1 MAKTTIT
8 GSIQD
13 IKDVESKEFN
23 DKVYY
28 TRKIIVT
35 EVEVEYPQTYIIE
48 FSGPTLCDSLE
59 RYRIGD
65 VVTCE
70 CNLNGKAYQDKTTG
84 EAKVFQSIRCWK
96 ITSLA
101 GNYSQTPGPSSSSA
115 PAHPPADDDLPF

>member
-13 IKDVESKEFN
+13 IKDVESKEHN

-28 TRKIIVT
+28 TRRMIVT
-35 EVEVEYPQTYIIE
+35 EVEVEYPQTYMIE
-48 FSGPTLCDSLE
+48 FAGPTLCDSLE
-59 RYRIGD
+59 RYRIGE

-70 CNLNGKAYQDKTTG
+70 CNLNGKPYQDKNTG

-96 ITSLA
+96 ITSVSA
-101 GNYSQTPGPSSSSA
+101 PYSQATSVPPSQ
-115 PAHPPADDDLPF
+115 PAINPPADDDLPF